1 MAQTNATIN
10 IAVNGINQLDRLQA
24 TLRKTQD
31 RFGGLKTAILGIGF
45 GAAGRSAIAMAD
57 DLQDLSDAT
66 GITVA
71 RLREFQQTL
80 VTSGGRAEAM
90 ANGINTFVRSIDEA
104 AQGSAKTQNT
114 FRELG
119 ISLED
124 LGSLSEQ
131 DLLIKTL
138 EGIARLEDRGR
149 QATIMMDLFGK
160 AMRGVNP
167 QAMADGLRN
176 SAGSADSFANSIA
189 RAAKLND
196 DLATAAG
203 NFRLAL
209 LEAFKGPIQLLA
221 SLSEEANN
229 SKEAM
234 NTLITVIKAVGVA
247 LTIAFAFTGFALI
260 VRAVGTIGRG
270 LVGLGQLFSK
280 LASQGTSAAGSIVGG
295 FGAQSILMK
304 SLRGIAGVISVII
317 GAVTGIKLFS
327 EDETPQINATNQ
339 ALEEQA
345 KKTREVKAAYEEKT
359 KAIREGFNEFAKNI
373 QQTANQISLDTEL
386 IGKSKEYADILRAQR
401 ELTNRT
407 TQEIEKLQRAKA
419 LLSEEELKGGLGAV
433 YDEQIAK
440 VRELA
445 AAEGQRIEALIKGLN
460 EAERANQFRLFTI
473 QEEYRLTDQ
482 LRDIQDEMAKSTMSE
497 IERKYYDIEVAARK
511 AAESAIRAEE
521 SRIGRRLTEEEA
533 RKYYEESARGTEI
546 LKQKQGE
553 LYENSRRFST
563 GWGRAF
569 REYVDN
575 ATNAARTAE
584 NLFRKATQGMEDAIV
599 NFAKTGR
606 FEWKNFVNM
615 MLEELLRAQIQSLFA
630 QILGTMS
637 GGMRGMSGGGGG
649 RAVGGGGGGG
659 LLGGVL
665 GSLGGLFGGGKT
677 PPVISGG
684 GIGGGQGGG
693 IFARLGNIGSS
704 IAGGFS
710 SAVSGIGDFFSG
722 FFANGG
728 MIPQG
733 RFGIVGERGPEF
745 VGGPA
750 SVTPMTGT
758 TVTYNINAVDAPSFQ
773 ALLARDPSF
782 IYALTEQGRKGYPGA
797 R

>member
-10 IAVNGINQLDRLQA
+10 IAVTGINQLDRLQA
-24 TLRKTQD
+24 TLAKTKD

-57 DLQDLSDAT
+57 DMQDLSDAT
-66 GITVA
+66 GISTA
-71 RLREFQQTL
+71 RLVEFQRTL
-80 VTSGGRAEAM
+80 ATSGGRAEAM

-119 ISLED
+119 ISLQD

-138 EGIARLEDRGR
+138 EGIARLDDRGR

-160 AMRGVNP
+160 SMRGVNP

-176 SAGSADSFANSIA
+176 SAGSADAFAASIA

-209 LEAFKGPIQLLA
+209 LEAFSGPIQALA
-221 SLSEEANN
+221 GLTNGVNN

-234 NTLITVIKAVGVA
+234 NGLIFAIKAVGVA
-247 LTIAFAFTGFALI
+247 LAVAFAFTGFALI
-260 VRAVGTIGRG
+260 VRAIGTIGRG
-270 LVGLGQLFSK
+270 IVGLGQLFK
-280 LASQGTSAAGSIVGG
+280 ALGASGAGAAGTIVGG

-304 SLRGIAGVISVII
+304 SLRGLAGMISVVI

-327 EDETPQINATNQ
+327 QDETPQIEATNQ
-339 ALEEQA
+339 KLEEQA
-345 KKTREVKAAYEEKT
+345 QKAREVKAAYEEKSR
-359 KAIREGFNEFAKNI
+359 AIREGFNEFAKSI
-373 QQTANQISLDTEL
+373 QQTSSQLALDTQL
-386 IGKSKEYADILRAQR
+386 IGKSKEYADTLRAQR
-401 ELTNRT
+401 DLTNRT
-407 TQEIEKLQRAKA
+407 AQEVEKLQRAKA
-419 LLSEEELKGGLGAV
+419 LLTEEELKGGLGAV

-440 VRELA
+440 VRELSE
-445 AAEGQRIEALIKGLN
+445 AEGQRIEALIKGLN

-473 QEEYRLTDQ
+473 QEEYRLTDE
-482 LRDIQDEMAKSTMSE
+482 LRNIQDEMAKSTMSE
-497 IERKYYDIEVAARK
+497 IERKYYDIETAARK
-511 AAESAIRAEE
+511 AGDAAIRAEE

-533 RKYYEESARGTEI
+533 RKYYEEAAKGTDA
-546 LKQKQGE
+546 LKKKQSE
-553 LYENSRRFST
+553 LYENSRKFST
-563 GWGRAF
+563 GWNRAF

-584 NLFRKATQGMEDAIV
+584 NLFRKATSGMEDAIV
-599 NFAKTGR
+599 NFAKTGK
-606 FEWKNFVNM
+606 FEWQGFVNM
-615 MLEELLRAQIQSLFA
+615 MLEELLRSQIQSIFA
-630 QILGTMS
+630 QMLGGMQ
-637 GGMRGMSGGGGG
+637 GGMRGVTGG
-649 RAVGGGGGGG
+649 GGGGGGG
-659 LLGGVL
+659 LLAGI
-665 GSLGGLFGGGKT
+665 GGLLT
-677 PPVISGG
+677 GG

-693 IFARLGNIGSS
+693 GGIIGS
-704 IAGGFS
+704 
-710 SAVSGIGDFFSG
+710 IGKLFSG

-728 MIPQG
+728 TIPQG
-733 RFGIVGERGPEF
+733 RFGIVGEAGPEF

-758 TVTYNINAVDAPSFQ
+758 NVTYNINAVDARSFQ
-773 ALLARDPSF
+773 ALLAQDPSY
-782 IYALTEQGRKGYPGA
+782 IYALTEQGRRSYGGT